1 MECTAATIAL
11 FSIYSVLQAS
21 GRLCPR
27 RWAAGVCQCDTI
39 ENAFIRM
46 RLALLSV
53 VLAGCL
59 LAQTPSLPGQATD
72 EEYRVYSEHPR
83 LFLTAQRL
91 RLLRR
96 ERDRDSMRWHQ
107 FALLVRAA
115 AQMPEPGFALGL
127 YFAVT
132 GDTAFGQ
139 RAVDWALGPATDLRQ
154 LALVYDWCRAAMN
167 AAQSKALLAKIRRL
181 TEQPPAAGPAARRD
195 RVLAVIATAD
205 DEQHSEEGPLR
216 ETIVQW
222 WRADLAPKLASGV
235 TVIPHDELYALL
247 ELMHAIRD
255 STKIDLR
262 EDAPEYFKELP
273 KYQILGNYPAPLAAP
288 ENEYRIPVYKG
299 SVEPDVDRAAQARAA
314 GLSMVAFDNNAFEN
328 QYLQGWLIQDRFMM
342 QGTFGAPYE
351 FLWANPYQ
359 PGLSYFQLPV
369 VYHDAHTG
377 TLFVRSNWEDEA
389 LWFGL
394 YAGEAQLFQDGKI
407 TVLNQSVPAGSNP
420 KPIAVGDASI
430 LLGRSPMRFSVEGGT
445 TLVVGLKPQRKYLIE
460 TDDEELRELET
471 DRVGTLVLEYPADRM
486 AGVRMVEAKSGSDGT

>member
-1 MECTAATIAL
+1 MRSVILGFLVSSCL
-11 FSIYSVLQAS
+11 FSQA
-21 GRLCPR
+21 
-27 RWAAGVCQCDTI
+27 V
-39 ENAFIRM
+39 
-46 RLALLSV
+46 
-53 VLAGCL
+53 
-59 LAQTPSLPGQATD
+59 D

-83 LFLTAQRL
+83 LFLTSQRL
-91 RLLRR
+91 RLLKR

-132 GDTAFGQ
+132 GDTAFGK

-154 LALVYDWCRAAMN
+154 LALVYDWCQPAMN
-167 AAQSKALLAKIRRL
+167 AAQSKALAAKLRHL
-181 TEQPPAAGPAARRD
+181 LDQPQPSAGITARRD
-195 RVLAVIATAD
+195 RVLAAIALAD
-205 DEQHSEEGPLR
+205 DQQHSEEGLLR
-216 ETIVQW
+216 DTIQPW
-222 WRADLAPKLASGV
+222 WRKELAPKLASGV
-235 TVIPHDELYALL
+235 TVVAHDELYALL

-255 STKIDLR
+255 NTKVDLR

-273 KYQILGNYPAPLAAP
+273 KFQILGNYPAPLAAP

-299 SVEPDVDRAAQARAA
+299 SVEPDVDRAALARAA

-342 QGTFGAPYE
+342 QGTYGAPYE

-389 LWFGL
+389 VWFGL

-407 TVLNQSVPAGSNP
+407 TVLNQSVPAGVNP
-420 KPIAVGDASI
+420 KPVTVGDAI
-430 LLGRSPMRFSVEGGT
+430 VLLGRSPMRFSVEGGT
-445 TLVVGLKPQRKYLIE
+445 VLVVGLKAQQRYLIE
-460 TDDEELRELET
+460 TDDEELRELVT

-486 AGVRMVEAKSGSDGT
+486 AGVRIVEAKGGSD